1 MNRSIEYGLVSTAAD
16 EKILSANMK
25 SFFEPLNRVMVKTK
39 SKGLLEARLPYVY
52 KHFYWNLNKEIQV
65 YVELYP
71 NVDEEGK
78 RKFDHPEIGWVMFV
92 NMKDVH
98 PPYHVP
104 VEEQRQY
111 VQELL
116 EACGFSCIIL
126 HEYADDEERL

>member
-1 MNRSIEYGLVSTAAD
+1 MNRSIEYGIVSKAAD
-16 EKILSANMK
+16 EKMLTAKIK

-78 RKFDHPEIGWVMFV
+78 RKFDNLEVGWVLFA

-98 PPYHVP
+98 PPYQVP
-104 VEEQRQY
+104 FEEQQHY
-111 VQELL
+111 VKELL
-116 EACGFSCIIL
+116 EAGGFPYITL

>member
-1 MNRSIEYGLVSTAAD
+1 MTRSIEYGLISTATN
-16 EKILSANMK
+16 EKALTAKMK

-78 RKFDHPEIGWVMFV
+78 RKFDNPEIGWVLFV
-92 NMKDVH
+92 NMKNVH
-98 PPYHVP
+98 PPYQVP
-104 VEEQRQY
+104 LEEQQRY
-111 VQELL
+111 VKELL
-116 EACGFSCIIL
+116 EAGGFPYL
-126 HEYADDEERL
+126 ALREYAEDEERL